1 MMCACGYAVVMAAV
15 VYLVSD
21 LLFTSKIRETA
32 LQLGLDV
39 QVVRSATEVAG
50 ALAHARVFIVDLRRP
65 DALAALEAAAAVG
78 SKIGF
83 VDHERV
89 DIMDAARDRGCV
101 ALAKGKFSS
110 DLPKLLANLPAAV
123 PT

>member
-1 MMCACGYAVVMAAV
+1 M
-15 VYLVSD
+15 VSD

-32 LQLGLDV
+32 QQLGLDV
-39 QVVRSATEVAG
+39 QAVRSAADVA
-50 ALAHARVFIVDLRRP
+50 AATAHARVFIVDLRRP
-65 DALAALEAAAAVG
+65 DALTALEAAAGVG

-89 DIMDAARDRGCV
+89 DIMDAARDRGCI

-110 DLPKLLANLPAAV
+110 DLPKLLAAV

>member
-1 MMCACGYAVVMAAV
+1 MLDGARDQ
-15 VYLVSD
+15 LVRRMRQFEELVKARLEVD
-21 LLFTSKIRETA
+21 MP
-32 LQLGLDV
+32 GM
-39 QVVRSATEVAG
+39 VAG
-50 ALAHARVFIVDLRRP
+50 AIAHARVFIVDLRRP

-89 DIMDAARDRGCV
+89 DIMDAARERGCV

>member
-1 MMCACGYAVVMAAV
+1 M
-15 VYLVSD
+15 VSD

-50 ALAHARVFIVDLRRP
+50 AIAHARVFIVDLRRP